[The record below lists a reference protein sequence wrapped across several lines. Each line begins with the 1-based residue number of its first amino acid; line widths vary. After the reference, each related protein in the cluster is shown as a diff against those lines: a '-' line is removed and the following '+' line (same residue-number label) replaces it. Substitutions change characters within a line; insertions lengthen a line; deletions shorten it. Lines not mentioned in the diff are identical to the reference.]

1 LNLSS
6 AVYAAVSYNRSCE
19 TCSAPWEKGEISRTD
34 DWSGLASCQFYLL
47 RCQQYSNMKSKHLDT
62 IIMDDMVEHAKRI
75 EAAFWGMPPLPIE
88 ETGDDK
94 FRRVLKMIEDEES
107 CSG

>member
-1 LNLSS
+1 
-6 AVYAAVSYNRSCE
+6 
-19 TCSAPWEKGEISRTD
+19 
-34 DWSGLASCQFYLL
+34 
-47 RCQQYSNMKSKHLDT
+47 MKSKHLDT

-94 FRRVLKMIEDEES
+94 FRRVLEMIENEEAES
-107 CSG
+107 E